1 MVFGNDLKP
10 TSPAT
15 GTSWVFSAIKL
26 GFKSKMSQFS
36 NVLIISACNDIVCQ
50 YKKKK
55 QNKKWVV
62 ESGLEGE
69 TSVLNFCI
77 KNFILIS

>member
-1 MVFGNDLKP
+1 
-10 TSPAT
+10 
-15 GTSWVFSAIKL
+15 
-26 GFKSKMSQFS
+26 MSQFS
-36 NVLIISACNDIVCQ
+36 NVPIISACNDIVCQ
-50 YKKKK
+50 YKKNKNK
-55 QNKKWVV
+55 NKKWVV